1 MVQVKGVITCNIKN
15 LKTVC
20 LSHSMSQLNENE
32 RTAIGKYAHKY
43 LEAIKDKSENTN
55 IEAHKEHERLFK
67 SVLSKDRID
76 EMTEEDFKNLI
87 KNLWAAEIWENK
99 DWYVENKL
107 LRPNSF
113 ENIKLALKEL
123 LYSNETLSK
132 RIDTF
137 RRKIQG
143 FGISSISEILNF
155 VFPDQYCLWNAKP
168 KTVLPI
174 LGITG
179 LPDRFLKYNIQSGDD
194 YEKCIDVLSSIR
206 DELGKQGFESPNFID
221 LDCFFWYIF
230 ETTDIKVEKTKL
242 DVESKSRTK
251 KMDLEIPKT
260 HEEVEYFLI
269 QLGNML
275 GYSTYTADPSKI
287 AKGKMLSE
295 FAPLRDI
302 PEFTG
307 QRDRNSAK
315 EIDVIWFDNDENPK
329 LCMEVENTTNVTS
342 GLNRLYQLKQFDIN
356 FVIVAP
362 EEKRPKFVIEIDK
375 APYRSIR
382 ERYKFMSYEELI
394 RLYNSAK
401 DFVEKKQQFLG
412 DKV

>member
-1 MVQVKGVITCNIKN
+1 
-15 LKTVC
+15 
-20 LSHSMSQLNENE
+20 MSQLNENE
-32 RTAIGKYAHKY
+32 RTAIGEYAHKY
-43 LEAIKDKSENTN
+43 LEAIKDKSENIN
-55 IEAHKEHERLFK
+55 IEAHMEHERLFK
-67 SVLSKDRID
+67 SVLSRDRID

-99 DWYVENKL
+99 GWYVENKL

-206 DELGKQGFESPNFID
+206 DELGKQGFKSPNFID

-287 AKGKMLSE
+287 VKGKMLSE

-315 EIDVIWFDNDENPK
+315 EIDVIWFDSDENPK

-362 EEKRPKFVIEIDK
+362 EDKRSKFVIEIDK

-382 ERYKFMSYEELI
+382 ERYKFMSYEELMQ
-394 RLYNSAK
+394 LYNSAK